1 MSKGLTVGHRQK
13 RYITSKPASY
23 CDSGMPWQMNAS
35 AQYPLI
41 SKKLT
46 GTGGEEDWI
55 T

>member
-13 RYITSKPASY
+13 RCITSKPASSIRSHKNP
-23 CDSGMPWQMNAS
+23 DMQSDV
-35 AQYPLI
+35 QYPLI

-46 GTGGEEDWI
+46 VKGGEKDWI